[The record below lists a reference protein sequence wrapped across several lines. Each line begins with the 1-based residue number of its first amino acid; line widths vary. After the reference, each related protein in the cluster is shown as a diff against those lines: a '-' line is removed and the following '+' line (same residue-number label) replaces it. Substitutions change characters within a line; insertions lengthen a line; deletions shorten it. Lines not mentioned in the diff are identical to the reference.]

1 MNLKQT
7 FLKIYRGIKSLF
19 KAVFKIFGWIKKI
32 AHWIFKLSPSLKRKV
47 FMAGAAYF
55 YSLFLGGSKGK
66 AKNKKS
72 RIRKF

>member
-7 FLKIYRGIKSLF
+7 FSKIYRGIKSLF

-55 YSLFLGGSKGK
+55 YNRFVGK
-66 AKNKKS
+66 KKDRNKK
-72 RIRKF
+72 